1 MSETMEKV
9 ERDTPEIVVLN
20 SGHKMPVVGLGC
32 AAHPLPPFDQ
42 LVSTFN
48 DAMEIGYR
56 QFDTAAC
63 YGTEEAFGKA
73 VAKALEIGLIKSRD
87 ELLSLV
93 NVIDADRFAQFSMIS
108 TAIDSYLLVSKLK
121 HGSNL
126 FAIDFQARSKQMEV
140 GD

>member
-1 MSETMEKV
+1 MEKV
-9 ERDTPEIVVLN
+9 ERGIPETVVLN

-32 AAHPLPPFDQ
+32 AAHPFDQ

-93 NVIDADRFAQFSMIS
+93 NVIDADSFAQFSMIS

-121 HGSNL
+121 HGSN
-126 FAIDFQARSKQMEV
+126 
-140 GD
+140 

>member
-1 MSETMEKV
+1 MPETMEKV
-9 ERDTPEIVVLN
+9 EQEIPEIAVLN
-20 SGHKMPVVGLGC
+20 SGHKMAVAGLGC
-32 AAHPLPPFDQ
+32 AAHPLPPLEQ
-42 LVSTFN
+42 LVTTFI

-56 QFDTAAC
+56 HFDTAAC
-63 YGTEEAFGKA
+63 YGTEEALGKA

-121 HGSNL
+121 HGGN
-126 FAIDFQARSKQMEV
+126 
-140 GD
+140 